1 MATRKQRARRAKT
14 FRHDYALVDTDEQ
27 GNEVELKASELRA
40 KKQDGSKPNAKPGTK
55 PGAKT
60 PAARRLTKEPPPP
73 SWERALKRGA
83 MWGVPMV
90 AVMYFFLK
98 NDPVQTRILIC
109 VIYAVM
115 FVPLTYWLDGLVY
128 RKWERRQ
135 QSGPASRSGKS
146 R

>member
-14 FRHDYALVDTDEQ
+14 FRHDYALVDTDEE

-40 KKQDGSKPNAKPGTK
+40 KKEGGPKAKAK
-55 PGAKT
+55 PGAKAA
-60 PAARRLTKEPPPP
+60 PARRASKEPQPP

-83 MWGVPMV
+83 LWGVPMI

-98 NDPVQTRILIC
+98 SDPVQTRVMIGL
-109 VIYAVM
+109 IYAVM
-115 FVPLTYWLDGLVY
+115 FVPLTYWLDGIVY
-128 RKWERRQ
+128 RKWERRKG
-135 QSGPASRSGKS
+135 SGPSTRSGKT

>member
-14 FRHDYALVDTDEQ
+14 FRHDYALVETDEE
-27 GNEVELKASELRA
+27 GNEIELKASQLRA
-40 KKQDGSKPNAKPGTK
+40 KKQDPAKPNAR
-55 PGAKT
+55 PGAKS
-60 PAARRLTKEPPPP
+60 AAAGRAGKEPPPP

-83 MWGVPMV
+83 LWGVPMI

-98 NDPVQTRILIC
+98 RDPVQTRILIGL
-109 VIYAVM
+109 IYAVM
-115 FVPLTYWLDGLVY
+115 FVPLTYWLDGVVY

-135 QSGPASRSGKS
+135 GPARSGKP

>member
-14 FRHDYALVDTDEQ
+14 FRHDYALVDTDEE

-40 KKQDGSKPNAKPGTK
+40 KKEGGAKAKAKPGVK
-55 PGAKT
+55 SAP
-60 PAARRLTKEPPPP
+60 ARRASKEPQPP

-83 MWGVPMV
+83 LWGVPMI

-98 NDPVQTRILIC
+98 SDPVQTRIMIGL
-109 VIYAVM
+109 IYAVM
-115 FVPLTYWLDGLVY
+115 FVPLTYWLDGIVY
-128 RKWERRQ
+128 RKWERRKG
-135 QSGPASRSGKS
+135 SGPSTRSGKT

>member
-14 FRHDYALVDTDEQ
+14 FRHEYALVDTDEE

-40 KKQDGSKPNAKPGTK
+40 KKQGGSTAKGK
-55 PGAKT
+55 PGAK
-60 PAARRLTKEPPPP
+60 PAAARRPAKEPPAP

-83 MWGVPMV
+83 LWGVPMV

-98 NDPVQTRILIC
+98 NDPVQTRILIGLL
-109 VIYAVM
+109 YAVM
-115 FVPLTYWLDGLVY
+115 FVPLTYWLDGIVY
-128 RKWERRQ
+128 RKWERRNGA
-135 QSGPASRSGKS
+135 GPTTRSGKS